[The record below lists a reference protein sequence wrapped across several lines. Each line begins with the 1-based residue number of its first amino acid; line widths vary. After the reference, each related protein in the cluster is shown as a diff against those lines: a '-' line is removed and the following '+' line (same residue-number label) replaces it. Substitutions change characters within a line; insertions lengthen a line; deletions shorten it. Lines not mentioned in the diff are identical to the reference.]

1 MMDMAEQL
9 FFFFDTVA
17 EQLIQLSF
25 ESIGDHHDKDNTNSN
40 RVEEGKAE

>member
-1 MMDMAEQL
+1 MDVAEQL

-25 ESIGDHHDKDNTNSN
+25 ESIDDHHDKDNTNSN
-40 RVEEGKAE
+40 RVEEEGKAE